1 MQTIKTSPIC
11 LWLSGEMNSTLD
23 SDGGPQQL
31 MNYSVERVVVGD
43 DHEIADNDGP
53 IFCSSAEE
61 VLTDGVLSA
70 LQREKPFQSHPEN
83 FGIGSFIKAKTI
95 IKVNYAE

>member
-61 VLTDGVLSA
+61 VLTDGVTKRRAVPVTSGKF
-70 LQREKPFQSHPEN
+70 RNRKIHQS
-83 FGIGSFIKAKTI
+83 
-95 IKVNYAE
+95 